1 MRAITMSRIVAAV
14 AILALAGAC
23 SDPTGSSS
31 DPTSDA
37 PGTLSLV
44 PGNATIQPGYVLVL
58 RVRMIDRFGISQGA
72 AIRWMSS
79 NPAVATVSAAGAV
92 TGLAEGQVQITAS
105 VGRESRVST
114 VRVLP
119 AAPKPELRPVRPN
132 LEPWRRQG

>member
-23 SDPTGSSS
+23 N
-31 DPTSDA
+31 DPTSNSDPA
-37 PGTLSLV
+37 PDDPSTLSLV
-44 PGNATIQPGYVLVL
+44 PGNATIQPGQVLIL

-72 AIRWMSS
+72 AVRWMSS

-92 TGLAEGQVQITAS
+92 SALAEGQVQITAS

-119 AAPKPELRPVRPN
+119 AAAPKPELRPIRPN